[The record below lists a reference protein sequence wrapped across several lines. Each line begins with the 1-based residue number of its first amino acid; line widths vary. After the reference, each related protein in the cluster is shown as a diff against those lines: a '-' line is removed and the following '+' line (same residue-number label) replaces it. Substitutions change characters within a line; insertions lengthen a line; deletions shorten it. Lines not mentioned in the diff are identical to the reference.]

1 MSYQLQVSESEDKNI
16 IIYAIIIAVI
26 FFCFI
31 LPTLEK
37 KFNEEQVEIREKMES
52 LTGGKI
58 VKLDTNKCSRDC
70 CLHTQWPAPH
80 MPKKKNNKYI
90 STNFMCNGGVGGG
103 CLCVSKKDKSFLSK
117 RGNNYLGCSKKT

>member
-1 MSYQLQVSESEDKNI
+1 MSYQLQVSQPEDKNV

-31 LPTLEK
+31 LPKLEK
-37 KFNEEQVEIREKMES
+37 KFNEEQTEIREKMES

-70 CLHTQWPAPH
+70 CLYTQWPVPH
-80 MPKKKNNKYI
+80 MPTKKSDKYVG
-90 STNFMCNGGVGGG
+90 TNFMCNGNGGG
-103 CLCVSKKDKSFLSK
+103 CLCVSKKDREYLAR
-117 RGNNYLGCSKKT
+117 RGQNFMPCSGN